1 MEKLVELNDHHSLRA
16 NVYRKIEEAILDGSL
31 RPGDALIEQKLSESL
46 GVSRTPIR
54 EALRQLE
61 LQGMVKNIPNRG
73 CFVIGFSKKDIL
85 DMYAI
90 RIRIESLAAR
100 WAAENITD
108 EELEK
113 LREIV
118 DLQTFYV
125 ERSDTLQ
132 VWSLDNRFHDLI
144 FTACRS
150 RMLRDTL
157 SSLHRHI
164 QRSRELSVKTAGR
177 AALSVSEHK
186 KILEAIAA
194 HDADLAEVSTSHH
207 ITMAMKNVSD
217 HMDA

>member
-1 MEKLVELNDHHSLRA
+1 MEKLELNDGHSLHA

-31 RPGDALIEQKLSESL
+31 RPGDALIEQKLSETL
-46 GVSRTPIR
+46 GVSRTPVR

-73 CFVIGFSKKDIL
+73 CFVVGFSKKDIL

-100 WAAENITD
+100 WAAENITPD
-108 EELEK
+108 ELGK
-113 LREIV
+113 LQEIV

-125 ERSDTLQ
+125 ERGDTLQ

-177 AALSVSEHK
+177 AALSVNEHR

-194 HDADLAEVSTSHH
+194 HDADLAEACTSRH
-207 ITMAMKNVSD
+207 IAMAMKNVSD
-217 HMDA
+217 HIDE

>member
-1 MEKLVELNDHHSLRA
+1 MEKLELNDSHSLRA

-31 RPGDALIEQKLSESL
+31 RPGDALIEQKLSETL

-73 CFVIGFSKKDIL
+73 CFVVGFSKKDIL

-100 WAAENITD
+100 WAAQNITS

-113 LREIV
+113 LQEIV

-125 ERSDTLQ
+125 ERGDTLQ
-132 VWSLDNRFHDLI
+132 VWSLDNRFHELI

-177 AALSVSEHK
+177 ATLSVAEHRS
-186 KILEAIAA
+186 ILEAIAA
-194 HDADLAEVSTSHH
+194 HDADLAEECTSRH
-207 ITMAMKNVSD
+207 IAMAMKNVSD
-217 HMDA
+217 HIDE

>member
-1 MEKLVELNDHHSLRA
+1 MEKLELHDDHSLRA
-16 NVYRKIEEAILDGSL
+16 SVYREIEEAILNGGL
-31 RPGDALIEQKLSESL
+31 KPGDALIEQKLSEML
-46 GVSRTPIR
+46 GVSRTPVR
-54 EALRQLE
+54 EALHQLE

-73 CFVIGFSKKDIL
+73 CFVVGFSKKDIL
-85 DMYAI
+85 DMYVI

-100 WAAENITD
+100 WAAENITPD
-108 EELEK
+108 ELDK

-125 ERSDTLQ
+125 ERGDTLQ
-132 VWSLDNRFHDLI
+132 VWSLDNRFHGLI
-144 FTACRS
+144 FAACRS

-177 AALSVSEHK
+177 AALSVAEHRQ
-186 KILEAIAA
+186 ILEAIAA
-194 HDADLAEVSTSHH
+194 HDADLAEACTSRH

-217 HMDA
+217 HIDE